1 MGVCNRGIPKRDN
14 YKGSELGRL
23 WIWRSIPCWGQRG
36 EGMWYVIQTQTG
48 GEEKLVNLIDKMV
61 PKEQYEECFCMN
73 RECVRKT
80 DKGYEIFLRPLFP
93 AYIFV
98 VTNDPRRLFFEL
110 KRIPRL
116 TKLLGDEKNTFFS
129 VSGEEEEFLK
139 NVQNEDHIVRRS
151 LVEVDCEGTIV
162 KADGAV
168 GVYLRN
174 IIRQRLRKRYVCV
187 EQEFL
192 GEKRKIYLGIKLK
205 EDREVG

>member
-1 MGVCNRGIPKRDN
+1 
-14 YKGSELGRL
+14 
-23 WIWRSIPCWGQRG
+23 
-36 EGMWYVIQTQTG
+36 MWYVIQTQTG
-48 GEEKLVNLIDKMV
+48 GEEELVELIEKMI

-80 DKGYEIFLRPLFP
+80 EKGYVTFLRPLFP

-98 VTNDPRRLFFEL
+98 VTDDPEGLFFEL

-116 TKLLGDEKNTFFS
+116 TKLLGDTADTFFS
-129 VSGEEEEFLK
+129 VSREEEEFLK
-139 NVQNEDHIVRRS
+139 NVQNQNHIVQRS
-151 LVEVDCEGTIV
+151 LVEVDTEGTII

-168 GVYLRN
+168 GVYLKYVV
-174 IIRQRLRKRYVCV
+174 RQRLRKRYVCV

-205 EDREVG
+205 EDRDTE